1 MKITKKELNNLIN
14 EEIESMLQNGEIDE
28 GFLGRS
34 VTRARAAAG
43 KLKDKV
49 AGTYKGG
56 MAGLKGDVKGAKA
69 AAAQKKGAE
78 EKALAVKAARTGR
91 AHSEAMQKHL
101 DALGV
106 LEIYPEVRRAIT
118 ALNKIDQGKIGQ
130 KAGIA
135 DKPKPAAKPGVE

>member
-43 KLKDKV
+43 KLKDKAV
-49 AGTYKGG
+49 GTYKGG
-56 MAGLKGDVKGAKA
+56 MAGLKGDVKGVKA

-78 EKALAVKAARTGR
+78 EKALAVKAARTVR
-91 AHSEAMQKHL
+91 AHSEAMQKDL

-118 ALNKIDQGKIGQ
+118 ALNKIVQGKIGQ

>member
-56 MAGLKGDVKGAKA
+56 MAGLKGDVKGVEA

-78 EKALAVKAARTGR
+78 EKALAVKAARTVR
-91 AHSEAMQKHL
+91 AHSEAMQKDL

-106 LEIYPEVRRAIT
+106 REIYPEVRTAIT
-118 ALNKIDQGKIGQ
+118 ALNKIVQGKIGQ

>member
-56 MAGLKGDVKGAKA
+56 MAGLKGDVKGVKA

-78 EKALAVKAARTGR
+78 EKALAVKAARTVR
-91 AHSEAMQKHL
+91 AHSEAMQKDL

-118 ALNKIDQGKIGQ
+118 ALNKIVQGKIGQ

-135 DKPKPAAKPGVE
+135 DTPKPAAKPGVE

>member
-56 MAGLKGDVKGAKA
+56 MAGLKGDVKGVKA

-78 EKALAVKAARTGR
+78 EKALAVKAARTVR
-91 AHSEAMQKHL
+91 AHSEAMQKDL

-118 ALNKIDQGKIGQ
+118 ALNKIVQGKIGQ